1 MQIVIN
7 ISENTYKRIQALAR
21 DGYFDHD
28 MCGNS
33 MRRIANGTPL
43 PKGHGRIGD
52 LDKLEKEIDGG
63 IKAGLMIEG
72 YENYSNI
79 NDVDDCLEY
88 VKYAPTIIE
97 ADKEY
102 EDEIITRG
110 NCMMCGKELDEGLF
124 FCKECEAKAES
135 EDKK

>member
-1 MQIVIN
+1 MKEVELVIK
-7 ISENTYKRIQALAR
+7 IPEKIYESVMDGTY
-21 DGYFDHD
+21 
-28 MCGNS
+28 CGTLYQELK
-33 MRRIANGTPL
+33 NGTIL
-43 PKGHGRIGD
+43 PKGHGRLGD

-79 NDVDDCLEY
+79 KDVDDCLEC

-110 NCMMCGKELDEGLF
+110 NCMMCGKELNKGLF
-124 FCKECEAKAES
+124 FCRECKAKAES
-135 EDKK
+135 EETDADRG